1 MICGIK
7 ESAKPCDVR
16 LQSIRLVAAVQKLSM
31 TKSVE
36 DVIWD
41 VVDLC
46 DSLKIEY
53 AIMGGLAVRIH
64 GIPRPTYD
72 VSGFVQA
79 TG

>member
-1 MICGIK
+1 
-7 ESAKPCDVR
+7 
-16 LQSIRLVAAVQKLSM
+16 M

-53 AIMGGLAVRIH
+53 AIMGGMAVRIH

-72 VSGFVQA
+72 VDGFVQA
-79 TG
+79 IG

>member
-1 MICGIK
+1 
-7 ESAKPCDVR
+7 
-16 LQSIRLVAAVQKLSM
+16 M